1 MHPLEAAARL
11 AEFAGNNVA
20 YNLEFLPA
28 EKLAWKPEPTAKSA
42 LEIVHHVS
50 AFLTG
55 MAGMLTGGTFTVTEE
70 PAPTDLASAQARIRT
85 ATGTYVQALLGLDP
99 ARLGDPVELPFG
111 TFPLAR
117 AATMPAFDLIHHHGQ
132 IAYIQTL
139 LGDEESHFNL

>member
-1 MHPLEAAARL
+1 MHPLESVARL
-11 AEFAGNNVA
+11 AEFAGQNLA

-28 EKLAWKPEPTAKSA
+28 DKLTWKPEATAKSA

-50 AFLTG
+50 AFLLEMG
-55 MAGMLTGGTFTVTEE
+55 GMLTTGTFTRSEVVL
-70 PAPTDLASAQARIRT
+70 PADLASAQELVRNAAEI
-85 ATGTYVQALLGLDP
+85 YVQALRSLEP
-99 ARLGDPVELPFG
+99 SQLGDPVELPFG